1 MPHYAPTAGRATWG
15 QGSHTALARIRVA
28 HRAFLGH
35 IAQATTVVGRAK
47 LGIVAALV
55 ELTTNVLTVRARAA
69 APCRPH
75 CVGPAAGLL
84 PCGMA
89 MLRLPSLIAL
99 GLAAPWCPGCA
110 APAEGRR
117 SQGIFYIRKEVEEAT
132 SKCLYTWITSKT
144 AYGSNANR
152 LDRQGMSCTRFC
164 IRGTR

>member
-1 MPHYAPTAGRATWG
+1 MVLVLGPTSHTQFEVRPTMCLSSPPLSPPLSPPYMPHYAPTAGRATWG

-99 GLAAPWCPGCA
+99 GLAAPWWSGM
-110 APAEGRR
+110 RR
-117 SQGIFYIRKEVEEAT
+117 AG
-132 SKCLYTWITSKT
+132 
-144 AYGSNANR
+144 
-152 LDRQGMSCTRFC
+152 
-164 IRGTR
+164 